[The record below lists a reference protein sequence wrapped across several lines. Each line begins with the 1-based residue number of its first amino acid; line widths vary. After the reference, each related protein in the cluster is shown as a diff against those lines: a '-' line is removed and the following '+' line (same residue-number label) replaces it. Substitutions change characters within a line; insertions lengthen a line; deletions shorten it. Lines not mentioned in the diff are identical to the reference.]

1 MLLKNCT
8 LLSLSPGSVEKA
20 DLRIQDG
27 FITERKKKL
36 LPRRDEEIVSLEG
49 KFVLPGFVNA
59 HTHLY
64 SSLARGMAAPKK
76 SPRNFLEILQY
87 VWWKLDRALDDE
99 SIYYSALV
107 GAIEAVQCGTT
118 TLVDHHASPKAIPGS
133 LDLIALAME
142 EVGLRGVLCYE
153 VTDRGGKK
161 ERNAGLDENERFIQE
176 NSQNSMYRG
185 MVGGH
190 ASFTLGNESLRLLGE
205 MAERNNTGVH
215 IHVAEDKCDVVDA
228 KENYQCSVLE
238 RLEKHRIVRD
248 DTILAHCIHLGLPEI
263 KRVQNVG
270 AWFAHNPR
278 SNMNNFVGHAPI
290 HLLGERTALGTDGFP
305 ADMFEEARSGF
316 FKNNDMRYGMWDVSS
331 KKQDMRYGIGDMSDK
346 IQNVSFTGLL
356 QGGQRL
362 VSEKFNEEFGT
373 LRKGSVADLVVVDYE
388 SPTPMTSDNVAGHF
402 LFGMR
407 SSMVDSVMINGNWI
421 LWNREF
427 PGIDVAQVMKKAA
440 VVTKRL
446 WGKM

>member
-1 MLLKNCT
+1 MVLKNCT
-8 LLSLSPGSVEKA
+8 LLSLAPGLVEKA
-20 DLRIQDG
+20 DLRIENG
-27 FITERKKKL
+27 FITERKKRI
-36 LPRRDEEIVSLEG
+36 LPKRGEEVVSFEG

-64 SSLARGMAAPKK
+64 SSLARGMGAPKK
-76 SPRNFLEILQY
+76 SAKNFLEILQY

-133 LDLIALAME
+133 LDLIKLAME

-161 ERNAGLDENERFIQE
+161 ERNAGLEENERFILE
-176 NSQNSMYRG
+176 NKNNGMYRG

-205 MAERNNTGVH
+205 MAERNSTGVH
-215 IHVAEDKCDVVDA
+215 IHVAEDRCDVVDA
-228 KENYQCSVLE
+228 VENYRCSVLE
-238 RLEKHRIVRD
+238 RLEQARIVRD
-248 DTILAHCIHLGLPEI
+248 DTILAHCIHLGMPEI
-263 KRVQNVG
+263 KRVQKVG

-278 SNMNNFVGHAPI
+278 SNMNNFVGHAPV
-290 HLLGERTALGTDGFP
+290 HLLGDRVALGTDGFP
-305 ADMFEEARSGF
+305 ADMFEEARTGF
-316 FKNNDMRYGMWDVSS
+316 FKNQDMRYGMWDVNHTKRSSS
-331 KKQDMRYGIGDMSDK
+331 KKIQD
-346 IQNVSFTGLL
+346 VSFTGLL

-362 VSEKFNEEFGT
+362 VSEKFNVPFGT
-373 LRKGSVADLVVVDYE
+373 LHKGSVADLVVIDYQP
-388 SPTPMTSDNVAGHF
+388 PTPMTSDNVAGHF

-407 SSMVDSVMINGNWI
+407 SSMVDSVMISGKWI
-421 LWNREF
+421 LWNRVF
-427 PGIDVAQVMKKAA
+427 PGLDVDAVMRKAA
-440 VVTKRL
+440 GVTAKL
-446 WGKM
+446 WEKM